1 MRVPSRRVSVT
12 AKFTTSD
19 LCDAGSD
26 APAASA
32 HRTSV
37 DDVIAAIDINR
48 VAGDETRRVVR
59 EEGGGGADVVDT
71 DEAAGRRLGFRFVEQ
86 GAKFRD
92 AARVASGRG
101 EIALTRMPFGPSA
114 AATYRT
120 AASSA
125 AFATPMML

>member
-86 GAKFRD
+86 GVKFRD
-92 AARVASGRG
+92 AGRRARRQRPGRDR
-101 EIALTRMPFGPSA
+101 IDADALRAEFGGNGPDSRLERPF
-114 AATYRT
+114 R
-120 AASSA
+120 
-125 AFATPMML
+125 